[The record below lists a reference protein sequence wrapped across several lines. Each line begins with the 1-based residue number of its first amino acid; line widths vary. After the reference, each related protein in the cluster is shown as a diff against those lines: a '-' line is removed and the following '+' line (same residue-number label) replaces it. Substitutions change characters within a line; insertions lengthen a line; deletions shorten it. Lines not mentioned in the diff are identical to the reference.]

1 MVSFLTGFAKG
12 VFDGINEDA
21 AAQRQFDY
29 DSRITRMKEDA
40 KKVDRTQLI
49 ANVDGIDLT
58 YELPDEDITGK
69 DNITYHNQALRNY
82 IDSTNKKQ
90 FIMKDGSMSGVY
102 QYLQEKGDYKTM
114 QKIYDNVSL
123 HSSFITRPK
132 IVDGIPVVTEL
143 NIRPTDG
150 PAWYDIFKKQ
160 AERNSGQGIVEND
173 EELSKFVNSP
183 EGTIIFGTLTGEK
196 GSQSKTP
203 FLLRNRDI
211 EVVEGLKTDGTL
223 KKRSTTNEDIVKF
236 FRRKGNQLNIKA
248 SSQEDLREQVLDY
261 YTGSDLKYK
270 GKDEFGF
277 DIKKTYSI
285 SDQIRLEI
293 GLANLIPNGYKSI
306 SNPNVIAAVNTF
318 IKEEVPDEVSKNP
331 KQLLSLVSGLFQDQ
345 RTLTDVR
352 VGDPSDD
359 FNKFLEILG
368 YKDTEALKK
377 DISDINKPLKRVQ
390 DIQTAFDSGAIQEL
404 IGGAAQTT
412 LFINGVKSQAKLFG
426 QRFGNI
432 LGINEDTVRGR
443 LDSIRNNPN
452 AATKPNEVD
461 LINQNIDQLT
471 EDIRITND
479 RLATA
484 TEEDRQKFQVEQTIA
499 VVRYQ
504 TFLLAFEMAAAVQG
518 GGDSRTISNKDVE
531 LMQKALTISFFTSPK
546 NFRAIL
552 SEIEKDLEQTKGI
565 REYWKDAIDSTSLRV
580 LKGANFLEKTK
591 YNITNR
597 IENTFQSL
605 AQKYYDT
612 ATAANDDTK
621 GIKPEELLKQNSMNV
636 DTSFVKT
643 NIEEGGLFSRDIS
656 EEEVSEM
663 LARPITS
670 TIVGYTQFKNYGEL
684 FGGIVQGIAEAMKGE
699 YSKKKKEAA
708 TGVFYEIGV
717 KGKLDDNDVN
727 EFEGW
732 EDIADGLGLNNID
745 QLSVFF
751 KDAEIR
757 QAYLDYLSE
766 IRQEQ

>member
-29 DSRITRMKEDA
+29 DSKIAQMKEDA

-69 DNITYHNQALRNY
+69 GNLTYHNQAFRNY
-82 IDSTNKKQ
+82 VNSTNQKIFPLQ
-90 FIMKDGSMSGVY
+90 DGSMGGVY
-102 QYLQEKGDYKTM
+102 QYLKEKGDYNTM
-114 QKIYDNVSL
+114 QKIFDGVSL
-123 HSSFITRPK
+123 HSSFITKPEIK
-132 IVDGIPVVTEL
+132 DGIPVVREL
-143 NIRPTDG
+143 NILSSDG
-150 PAWYDIFKKQ
+150 PVWNDVYKRQ
-160 AERNSGQGIVEND
+160 AERNSGQAIVEDN
-173 EELSKFVNSP
+173 ENLREYINSP
-183 EGTIIFGTLTGEK
+183 KGTIIFGKLTGEE
-196 GSQSKTP
+196 GSQFKTP

-211 EVVEGLKTDGTL
+211 NVVEGLKTDGTL
-223 KKRSTTNEDIVKF
+223 KKRNVTNEDIVKF
-236 FRRKGNQLNIKA
+236 FRRKANQLNIRA

-261 YTGSDLKYK
+261 YTGSNLKYM
-270 GKDEFGF
+270 GKDLNGF
-277 DIKKTYSI
+277 DIEKPYSI

-293 GLANLIPNGYKSI
+293 GLANIIPNGYKSI
-306 SNPNVIAAVNTF
+306 SDPNVITAVNKF
-318 IKEEVPDEVSKNP
+318 IEEEVPDPVSKDP
-331 KQLLSLVSGLFQDQ
+331 KQLLSLVAGVFQDQ

-368 YKDTEALKK
+368 YKDTQALKK
-377 DISDINKPLKRVQ
+377 DIADINKPLKRVK
-390 DIQTAFDSGAIQEL
+390 DIQTAFDSGAIQDL

-452 AATKPNEVD
+452 AATSQSEVD

-479 RLATA
+479 RLANA
-484 TEEDRQKFQVEQTIA
+484 TEENRQKFQVEQTIA

-531 LMQKALTISFFTSPK
+531 LMQKALTISFFTSPE

-565 REYWKDAIDSTSLRV
+565 REHWKDAIDSTSLRV

-591 YNITNR
+591 YNITDR

-605 AQKYYDT
+605 AQKYYNT
-612 ATAANDDTK
+612 ATKANKDTG
-621 GIKPEELLKQNSMNV
+621 GINPEELLKQNNMNV
-636 DTSFVKT
+636 DTSFVSA
-643 NIEEGGLFSRDIS
+643 NIEESGLFSRDIS
-656 EEEVSEM
+656 PQEVTEM
-663 LARPITS
+663 LSKRIPS
-670 TIVGYTQFKNYGEL
+670 TIVKYPNAKNYGQL
-684 FGGIVQGIAEAMKGE
+684 FGSIVQEIQAAMSGIYQGD
-699 YSKKKKEAA
+699 KKAA
-708 TGVFYEIGV
+708 ADGVFYEIGT
-717 KGKLDDNDVN
+717 KGKFTDDVN

-732 EDIADGLGLNNID
+732 EDIANGLGLNNID
-745 QLSVFF
+745 QLSIFF

-757 QAYLDYLSE
+757 QAYLDYLST